1 MRIAEIISDEAKTKI
16 GGGTKNKTRA
26 KRGGGGTQL
35 PYDQYA
41 DTGYNTGTSFFA
53 FEGDMGGR
61 FDNTFT
67 PTAEQSSFFKSIDY
81 YDKV

>member
-1 MRIAEIISDEAKTKI
+1 MLNAKKPAPGESSSV
-16 GGGTKNKTRA
+16 GGAKNKTRA
-26 KRGGGGTQL
+26 KSGGGGTQL

-61 FDNTFT
+61 FVNTFT